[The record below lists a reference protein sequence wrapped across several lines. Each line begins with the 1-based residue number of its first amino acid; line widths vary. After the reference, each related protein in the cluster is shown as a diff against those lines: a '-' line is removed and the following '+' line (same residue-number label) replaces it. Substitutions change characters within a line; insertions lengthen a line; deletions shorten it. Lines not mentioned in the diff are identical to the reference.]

1 MNPWDEEFDL
11 NSQDAVERC
20 CFKIREANVLLTEA
34 HAEMTDSLPDKAKRI
49 ILSEVEVTEEITHDM
64 RATYFRYHTQQKIK
78 RIMEGLE
85 KMVTPEK
92 EQDE

>member
-1 MNPWDEEFDL
+1 MNHWNYEFDL

-20 CFKIREANVLLTEA
+20 CVKIREANVLLTEA
-34 HAEMTDSLPDKAKRI
+34 HAEMTDCLPDKGKRI

-64 RATYFRYHTQQKIK
+64 RSTYFRFHTRQKIK
-78 RIMEGLE
+78 RIVEG
-85 KMVTPEK
+85 KMMTPEK